1 MGKIVSVLSGKG
13 GVGKT
18 FFAVTLGHAL
28 AEQQQRVL
36 VFDGDLGL
44 ANIDIQIGLTTR
56 RHVNDFLLGAADF
69 SEIVS
74 HSPEI
79 GCDVVSGR
87 PMNSFLTNMTPGERR
102 RIKEALV
109 AAARDSYDFVLV
121 DLSAGIEEQV
131 IDFLDICDH
140 VFLVLRPEPT
150 SIMDAYSVIKV
161 LPVDVR
167 SRVFLVPNMVQT
179 AEESESLVRAFAAV
193 VSRFLKTEPRAIGF
207 VRTDSN
213 VPAAIRRQ
221 QPFMASFPAS
231 SAAYDIKLV
240 ASRLL
245 RVA

>member
-18 FFAVTLGHAL
+18 FLAVSLGHAL

-36 VFDGDLGL
+36 IFDGDLGL
-44 ANIDIQIGLTTR
+44 ANVDIQIGMTTR
-56 RHVNDFLLGAADF
+56 RHVNDFLLGATNF

-74 HSPEI
+74 PAPEI

-87 PMNSFLTNMTPGERR
+87 PVNSFLTNMTPGERR

-109 AAARDSYDFVLV
+109 EARESYDFVLV

-131 IDFLDICDH
+131 IDFLDISDH

-161 LPVDVR
+161 LPAEVR
-167 SRVFLVPNMVQT
+167 SRLLLVPNMVQT
-179 AEESESLVRAFAAV
+179 AEESESLVRAFVAV
-193 VSRFLKTEPRAIGF
+193 VSRFLKAEPRAIGY

-221 QPFMASFPAS
+221 QPFIVAYPAS
-231 SAAYDIKLV
+231 LAAYDIKLV

-245 RVA
+245 RVV

>member
-18 FFAVTLGHAL
+18 FFAVSLGHAL
-28 AEQQQRVL
+28 AEQQQRML
-36 VFDGDLGL
+36 IFDGDLGL
-44 ANIDIQIGLTTR
+44 ANVDIQIGMTAQ
-56 RHVNDFLLGAADF
+56 RHINDFLLGSASF
-69 SEIVS
+69 EEIVS
-74 HSPEI
+74 RSPEI
-79 GCDVVSGR
+79 GCDVISGR
-87 PMNSFLTNMTPGERR
+87 PVNSFLNNMTPAERR

-109 AAARDSYDFVLV
+109 AARDAYDFVLL

-131 IDFLDICDH
+131 VDFLDICDH

-161 LPVDVR
+161 LPADVR
-167 SRVFLVPNMVQT
+167 GRVLLVPNMVQT
-179 AEESESLVRAFAAV
+179 AEESESLVRAFVAV
-193 VSRFLKTEPRAIGF
+193 VSRFLKAEPRTIGY

-221 QPFMASFPAS
+221 QPFIASFPAS
-231 SAAYDIKLV
+231 SAAYDIRLV

>member
-18 FFAVTLGHAL
+18 FFSVSLGHAL

-36 VFDGDLGL
+36 LFDGDLGL
-44 ANIDIQIGLTTR
+44 ANVDIQIGMTAQ
-56 RHVNDFLLGAADF
+56 RHVNDFLLGGAGFQD
-69 SEIVS
+69 IVTW
-74 HSPEI
+74 SPEI

-87 PMNSFLTNMTPGERR
+87 PVNSFLNSMTPAERR

-109 AAARDSYDFVLV
+109 AARDLYGFVLV

-140 VFLVLRPEPT
+140 IFLVLRPEPT
-150 SIMDAYSVIKV
+150 SIMDAYSVVKV
-161 LPVDVR
+161 LPAEAR
-167 SRVFLVPNMVQT
+167 ERILLVPNMVQT
-179 AEESESLVRAFAAV
+179 AEESESLIRAFVAV
-193 VSRFLKTEPRAIGF
+193 VSRFLKAEPRSIGF
-207 VRTDSN
+207 IRTDHN

-221 QPFMASFPAS
+221 EPFMTRFPAS

>member
-18 FFAVTLGHAL
+18 FFAVSLGHAL
-28 AEQQQRVL
+28 ADQEQRVL

-44 ANIDIQIGLTTR
+44 ANVDIQIGMTAR
-56 RHVNDFLLGAADF
+56 RHINDFLLGSASFPD
-69 SEIVS
+69 IVS

-87 PMNSFLTNMTPGERR
+87 PTNSFLNNMTLIERR
-102 RIKEALV
+102 RIKEALD
-109 AAARDSYDFVLV
+109 AARDSYDFVLL

-140 VFLVLRPEPT
+140 IFLILRPEPT

-161 LPVDVR
+161 LPAEVR
-167 SRVFLVPNMVQT
+167 DRVLLVPNMVQT
-179 AEESESLVRAFAAV
+179 AEESENLVRAFVAV
-193 VSRFLKTEPRAIGF
+193 VSRFLKTEPKTIGY

-221 QPFMASFPAS
+221 RPFIASFPAS